1 MKNFRRLNGGQK
13 TGLIVIFV
21 GIAIAVIT
29 FIKLYVQFAVEGF
42 VCASD
47 CVNRGWEGVFAVFS
61 AMPFVILGGIILAIA
76 SAVKRP
82 N

>member
-1 MKNFRRLNGGQK
+1 MKNFRRLNGGQQA
-13 TGLIVIFV
+13 GLIVIFV
-21 GIAIAVIT
+21 GVAIAVIT
-29 FIKLYVQFAVEGF
+29 FIKLYVQFAIEGF

-61 AMPFVILGGIILAIA
+61 AIPFVIVGGIVLAIA
-76 SAVKRP
+76 SAFKRP